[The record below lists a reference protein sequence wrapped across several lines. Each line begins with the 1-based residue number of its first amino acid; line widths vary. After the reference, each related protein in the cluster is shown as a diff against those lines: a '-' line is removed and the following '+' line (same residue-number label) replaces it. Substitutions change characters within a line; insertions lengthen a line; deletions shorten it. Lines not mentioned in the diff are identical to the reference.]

1 MAQLSR
7 TKTGKVSARK
17 ADQAKER
24 KSAKASPNGN
34 RRLIEGRETE
44 VARLRR
50 ALKEAHEQQ
59 TSTAEVLQ
67 VINSSHGDLAPVF
80 DAILEKAHNLCGVT
94 QGSLQ
99 LYDGA
104 KFRAVAVHGLSEAF
118 ADRLRQGFSVSPKY
132 PANRLLEG
140 ARFVQ
145 IPDQGAADHPI
156 ARAAFELGGIRT
168 ALFIPANSLAGSPP
182 LAKRSSPSPRK
193 RSGFSRASPRRP
205 SSPSRMRGCS
215 MSCASAPLI

>member
-67 VINSSHGDLAPVF
+67 VINSSPGDLRWYSTRSWRRHTVF
-80 DAILEKAHNLCGVT
+80 
-94 QGSLQ
+94 
-99 LYDGA
+99 
-104 KFRAVAVHGLSEAF
+104 
-118 ADRLRQGFSVSPKY
+118 
-132 PANRLLEG
+132 
-140 ARFVQ
+140 
-145 IPDQGAADHPI
+145 
-156 ARAAFELGGIRT
+156 
-168 ALFIPANSLAGSPP
+168 AGS
-182 LAKRSSPSPRK
+182 AKGACSFMTARSSAQ
-193 RSGFSRASPRRP
+193 SRCT
-205 SSPSRMRGCS
+205 G
-215 MSCASAPLI
+215 